1 MNDWK
6 KVRLSDVADVKL
18 SNVDKKTNVGERL
31 VRLCNYTD
39 VYKNTFINSYKSK
52 DFMIASCNDNEYEK
66 FVLKKGQVAI
76 TKDSEKR
83 DDIGISTYI
92 AESFDDVVLGYHLS
106 LITPFD
112 DRLDGRFLNYWFNT
126 NQAKIYFE
134 NNAGGSGQ
142 RCTLPIDIIKG
153 IPIKLPD
160 LPTQQK
166 IASVLSALDDKIELN
181 NRINAE
187 LEAMAKTLYDYWFV
201 QFDFPIVTSSG
212 VEKPYKCSGGKMVYN
227 ETLKREIPEGWE
239 MKTIGDYC
247 KSTGGFA
254 FKSSWWTDN
263 GTPVV
268 KIKDIQEDYT
278 INLSDLAFVDI
289 SDKNI
294 DDKFKAKPGDV
305 LIAMTGATVGKYAIV
320 PYTEKPLYVN
330 QRVGYFNLGI
340 KPEKKLPF
348 LINSLNQKY
357 FRESVFTLASGA
369 AQPNISNEQ
378 INNIQLLLPSKEI
391 IELYNKVFEPYYSKI
406 LLNQKQNQE
415 LSALR
420 DWLLPMLMNGQVKV
434 G

>member
-1 MNDWK
+1 MI
-6 KVRLSDVADVKL
+6 KVRLGDIAKTTSGATPL
-18 SNVDKKTNVGERL
+18 SSIKEYYEDANIPWINSGEVGQ
-31 VRLCNYTD
+31 
-39 VYKNTFINSYKSK
+39 YKINKAQKFISEKGFINSNTKFIPKGSVL
-52 DFMIASCNDNEYEK
+52 IAMYGATAGRTSLLNIDN
-66 FVLKKGQVAI
+66 A
-76 TKDSEKR
+76 T
-83 DDIGISTYI
+83 
-92 AESFDDVVLGYHLS
+92 
-106 LITPFD
+106 
-112 DRLDGRFLNYWFNT
+112 T
-126 NQAKIYFE
+126 NQAICSILPNE
-134 NNAGGSGQ
+134 NISNFFLKYKFDTLYKYLVGISSGSARDNLSQ
-142 RCTLPIDIIKG
+142 KTIQDLILD
-153 IPIKLPD
+153 LPD

-201 QFDFPIVTSSG
+201 QFDFPNA
-212 VEKPYKCSGGKMVYN
+212 ENKPYKTSGGKMVYN

-239 MKTIGDYC
+239 VKTIGDYC

-263 GTPVV
+263 GMPVV

>member
-201 QFDFPIVTSSG
+201 QFDFPNAEG
-212 VEKPYKCSGGKMVYN
+212 KPYKASDGKMVYN
-227 ETLKREIPEGWE
+227 EILKREIPEGWE
-239 MKTIGDYC
+239 VKTVGDYC
-247 KSTGGFA
+247 RSSGGFA

-263 GTPVV
+263 GMPVV

>member
-1 MNDWK
+1 MSRMIK
-6 KVRLSDVADVKL
+6 MSLGKIGQVKMCKRVL
-18 SNVDKKTNVGERL
+18 KEQTSENEKIPFYKISTFGEEA
-31 VRLCNYTD
+31 
-39 VYKNTFINSYKSK
+39 NTFISNELFLEFKEKYSYPNKGDILISAAGTVGK
-52 DFMIASCNDNEYEK
+52 TVIFDGKPSYFQDSNIVWIENNEK
-66 FVLKKGQVAI
+66 IILN
-76 TKDSEKR
+76 
-83 DDIGISTYI
+83 
-92 AESFDDVVLGYHLS
+92 
-106 LITPFD
+106 
-112 DRLDGRFLNYWFNT
+112 RFLYYFYLTKPWQTT
-126 NQAKIYFE
+126 NGSTITRIYNE
-134 NNAGGSGQ
+134 DLRS
-142 RCTLPIDIIKG
+142 
-153 IPIKLPD
+153 IKLTFPES
-160 LPTQQK
+160 LSTQQK

-212 VEKPYKCSGGKMVYN
+212 VEKPYKSSGGKMVYN

-239 MKTIGDYC
+239 VKTIGDYC

-263 GTPVV
+263 GMPVV

-434 G
+434 DMLD

>member
-201 QFDFPIVTSSG
+201 QFDFPNAEG
-212 VEKPYKCSGGKMVYN
+212 KPYKASDGKMVYN
-227 ETLKREIPEGWE
+227 EILKREIPEGWE
-239 MKTIGDYC
+239 VKTVGDYC
-247 KSTGGFA
+247 RSSGGFA

-263 GTPVV
+263 GMPVV

-415 LSALR
+415 LSSLR